1 MVAPVVPAVENTFVG
16 LRKTVCFDL
25 RGSARSVGK
34 ISVSEWMTFLKVDV
48 GIDLCQ
54 VEQSLLHTITGGL
67 FVEMSTEEE
76 YKELLNKAE
85 AGVAWSKQGGI
96 MVYGWCAGVEVT
108 SLHLNNVFSNSDMD
122 AIRLEL
128 SKYGDVVAEQRQYY
142 KDCPTMKTGVVT
154 VKMKL
159 SPKAVVP
166 TYLMEQ
172 GVGNTVQ
179 VFSEKHSKL
188 CHRCLEHGHLTA
200 WCRKPVKSRQAAS
213 KTKTWAMV
221 ASTVVPGVSTGSSET
236 SPKDSTVLVVEEKAP
251 SKVPTASTVTAQSIV
266 HAQSTEPAQS
276 PGPVQSTVQADVSEV
291 SDASDDSPV
300 GNHRGFL
307 EQERMLKEM
316 HAEADSKLL
325 ETEISSSQ
333 IVAENIE
340 KDERILESAKMDYK
354 PDGQSKKRIAR
365 SLSPKKKKEQEEKKS
380 RMMSRIKQN

>member
-1 MVAPVVPAVENTFVG
+1 
-16 LRKTVCFDL
+16 
-25 RGSARSVGK
+25 
-34 ISVSEWMTFLKVDV
+34 
-48 GIDLCQ
+48 
-54 VEQSLLHTITGGL
+54 
-67 FVEMSTEEE
+67 
-76 YKELLNKAE
+76 
-85 AGVAWSKQGGI
+85 

-266 HAQSTEPAQS
+266 HAQSTELAQS

-291 SDASDDSPV
+291 SEASDDIPV